1 MPSCAGAGQTCVY
14 LGTAGDAPQRIAP
27 TAHHTSMDLNALTL
41 LVEIIDSGNLSQAAR
56 KLKMTRANV
65 SYHLTQLEK
74 GLGVQL
80 VKRTTRRV
88 EPTEVGLRLYEH
100 GRNIRNELAAAQET
114 ITSLGEELQ
123 GRVGIS
129 VPSGYGQIV
138 MSDWLI
144 EFKRLYPGIVLDVL
158 FENRADHLRDEVDIA
173 IRVIQDPPLSVVARS
188 LGNVRY
194 VACASLDYAAQH
206 GLPQTLLELRNA
218 PLITAG
224 VMGRQLRLSAY
235 QGLERQEVVLE
246 PTLISEHFP
255 FLRQGILA
263 GLGVGLV
270 PDYVVQDAVASGEV
284 LTTLQEYRLSIF
296 GTHLYLLYLP
306 NRHQTRAVRTCIDFL
321 LEKARSRGDTS
332 AS

>member
-1 MPSCAGAGQTCVY
+1 
-14 LGTAGDAPQRIAP
+14 
-27 TAHHTSMDLNALTL
+27 MDLQSLTL

-74 GLGVQL
+74 SVGVQL
-80 VKRTTRRV
+80 IRRSTRRV

-100 GRNIRNELAAAQET
+100 GLAIRNEVLAARET
-114 ITSLGEELQ
+114 VTSLGQGLL

-129 VPSGYGQIV
+129 VPSGYGQMV

-158 FENRADHLRDEVDIA
+158 FENRADHLRDEVDIV
-173 IRVIQDPPLSVVARS
+173 IRVIPEPPLSVIARS
-188 LGNVRY
+188 LGPMRY
-194 VACASLDYAAQH
+194 VACASRAYVAEH
-206 GLPQTLLELRNA
+206 GLPATLYELRNS
-218 PLITAG
+218 PVITAG
-224 VMGRQLRLSAY
+224 VIGHQLRLSAY
-235 QGLERQEVVLE
+235 QGKERQEVLLE

-270 PDYVVQDAVASGEV
+270 PDYVVQAEVASGEV
-284 LTTLQEYRLSIF
+284 LLALQEYRLSIF
-296 GTHLYLLYLP
+296 GSHMYLMYLP
-306 NRHQTRAVRTCIDFL
+306 GRHQTRAVRTCIDFL
-321 LEKARSRGDTS
+321 MAKAGHGAPPAPGTRALLPQGK
-332 AS
+332 

>member
-1 MPSCAGAGQTCVY
+1 
-14 LGTAGDAPQRIAP
+14 
-27 TAHHTSMDLNALTL
+27 MDLNALTL

-158 FENRADHLRDEVDIA
+158 FENRADNLRDEVDIA

-321 LEKARSRGDTS
+321 LEKARSRDGAD

>member
-1 MPSCAGAGQTCVY
+1 
-14 LGTAGDAPQRIAP
+14 
-27 TAHHTSMDLNALTL
+27 MDLNALTL

-74 GLGVQL
+74 SLGVQL

-100 GRNIRNELAAAQET
+100 GRNIRNELSAAQET

-158 FENRADHLRDEVDIA
+158 FENRADNLRDEVDIA
-173 IRVIQDPPLSVVARS
+173 IRVIQEPPLSVVARS

-194 VACASLDYAAQH
+194 VACASRAWAAQH
-206 GLPQTLLELRNA
+206 GLPRTLFELRNA

-270 PDYVVQDAVASGEV
+270 PDYVVQDAITSGEV
-284 LTTLQEYRLSIF
+284 LTTLEEYRLSIF

-306 NRHQTRAVRTCIDFL
+306 NRHQTKAVRTCIDFL
-321 LEKARSRGDTS
+321 LTKARGRDDNAS
-332 AS
+332 AVLNSPDAHADS